1 MCGWRN
7 WHVCPLRATAWCEH
21 REMNRVRTGV
31 DNMVCMHV
39 RVSVCLSCRAVTCVE
54 LRASCRPSERF
65 SRFYLFCAPWQRP
78 PSASSEQ
85 RGAWHCVCDLCR
97 QARCRWGRA
106 RGARSRPGSASAG
119 GAGAEGLHLEHLG
132 YTYSLAFKGKANTDL
147 FVTVTVTSVGWGCLV
162 ALVLRF

>member
-54 LRASCRPSERF
+54 LRASCRPSEHF
-65 SRFYLFCAPWQRP
+65 SRFYPFPDPARSWQRP
-78 PSASSEQ
+78 AWQ
-85 RGAWHCVCDLCR
+85 RAAWHCDLVCV
-97 QARCRWGRA
+97 AVGR
-106 RGARSRPGSASAG
+106 RPGENRDAD
-119 GAGAEGLHLEHLG
+119 GAGPGVPGLVRAPRPRGGRGRRG
-132 YTYSLAFKGKANTDL
+132 YTWSTWVTLTQLSLRKVSKAKRT
-147 FVTVTVTSVGWGCLV
+147 LV
-162 ALVLRF
+162 CS